1 MAFYKLVP
9 EDTRHRQN
17 YIFFSADRELLYGR
31 DENDLSYP
39 AAQEL
44 YGRFPIC
51 IKDLKNAFRLGK
63 QVGSKEVKDEQG

>member
-17 YIFFSADRELLYGR
+17 YIFFSEEGELLYGR
-31 DENDLSYP
+31 NEEDLSYP

-44 YGRFPIC
+44 YGRFPIG
-51 IKDLKNAFRLGK
+51 IKDLENAFRLGK
-63 QVGSKEVKDEQG
+63 QVGSKEVKSD